1 MTALWISLAVVLVLI
16 AAWRL
21 RRASAL
27 LSRIL
32 REERER
38 TEQDAATP
46 AAEEPEPIWK
56 RVRNRHR

>member
-1 MTALWISLAVVLVLI
+1 MTALWISLTAVVVLI

-38 TEQDAATP
+38 TEREAATP
-46 AAEEPEPIWK
+46 AAEESEPTRK
-56 RVRNRHR
+56 RVRNQHR

>member
-21 RRASAL
+21 RRASGQ

-32 REERER
+32 QEERER
-38 TEQDAATP
+38 TEHEAAAP
-46 AAEEPEPIWK
+46 DDEESEPTRN